1 MKYFPLGKAKLMRP
15 HLEHSGD
22 QGYSLAHGGDCTS
35 INSISQ
41 VSIVWARLWQELNDN
56 PKLDSLRA

>member
-1 MKYFPLGKAKLMRP
+1 MKYFPLGKAKLMKP

-41 VSIVWARLWQELNDN
+41 VSVV
-56 PKLDSLRA
+56 